1 MSESMDPST
10 NPTKKSLR
18 DRELELDARSSGL
31 DTRTDI
37 DAAESLRI
45 IFRSARY
52 ISLFWVQYITKFVL
66 KLTSYALPLTLLP
79 PPAKMLVDHVILGN
93 PIVRGDDGYQ
103 GYPIFVWPFLDALV
117 GQDVFTILVWLM
129 IFGICLVVL
138 IGSYTLGFEDEVEAG
153 LAQGH
158 DYATQVENK
167 LHGGHSTAG
176 GLYGYFEFKL
186 NTRLTQSLNHTLRA
200 ELFSRIT
207 ALPMTKL
214 DDQRIGDSIY
224 RVMYDTPQI
233 NEIFYEITHTPL
245 MATTLYLYSM
255 FLLWSAYSHVNEVV
269 YITLAIF
276 PLWVTISSLFSR
288 VVRRRGQSARAAGAL
303 TTATIEEG
311 MDNVLAVQSLGGNE
325 GERDRF
331 DEDSKESFF
340 RYRMVTLL
348 WIFILNL
355 GGMLSWG
362 VQIWFTAYIVL
373 KVIDGQMTPG
383 DFAAIMVF
391 FGYLRGPAMAM
402 SYLWI
407 RFQDNVAAMR
417 RVFALMDQPP
427 ESDLGSL
434 KLETV
439 NNGVELRNAG
449 LVYPDGRRAL
459 DDVSF
464 EAKIGEIVAF
474 VGPTG
479 SGKTS
484 LAYLIPR
491 YHLATEG
498 EVLIDG
504 INVQELTVESL
515 RDQVTYVFQET
526 QLFSDSILDNVRY
539 GAPDASQE
547 EVEAVAKIAGIHDF
561 IESLPEGYETKLGTT
576 TSKISVGQKQRL
588 SIARGLLRESKILIL
603 DEPTSALDPETEK
616 YLVSSLH
623 EAAKNRLVIIIA
635 HRLSTIANADK
646 ILFLDEG
653 QVLEQGTHAELME
666 RPGGQYRRFV
676 NLQTTS
682 ETADES

>member
-1 MSESMDPST
+1 M
-10 NPTKKSLR
+10 
-18 DRELELDARSSGL
+18 
-31 DTRTDI
+31 
-37 DAAESLRI
+37 
-45 IFRSARY
+45 
-52 ISLFWVQYITKFVL
+52 
-66 KLTSYALPLTLLP
+66 
-79 PPAKMLVDHVILGN
+79 
-93 PIVRGDDGYQ
+93 
-103 GYPIFVWPFLDALV
+103 
-117 GQDVFTILVWLM
+117 
-129 IFGICLVVL
+129 
-138 IGSYTLGFEDEVEAG
+138 
-153 LAQGH
+153 
-158 DYATQVENK
+158 
-167 LHGGHSTAG
+167 
-176 GLYGYFEFKL
+176 
-186 NTRLTQSLNHTLRA
+186 
-200 ELFSRIT
+200 
-207 ALPMTKL
+207 
-214 DDQRIGDSIY
+214 
-224 RVMYDTPQI
+224 
-233 NEIFYEITHTPL
+233 
-245 MATTLYLYSM
+245 
-255 FLLWSAYSHVNEVV
+255 
-269 YITLAIF
+269 
-276 PLWVTISSLFSR
+276 
-288 VVRRRGQSARAAGAL
+288 
-303 TTATIEEG
+303 
-311 MDNVLAVQSLGGNE
+311 
-325 GERDRF
+325 
-331 DEDSKESFF
+331 
-340 RYRMVTLL
+340 
-348 WIFILNL
+348 
-355 GGMLSWG
+355 
-362 VQIWFTAYIVL
+362 
-373 KVIDGQMTPG
+373 
-383 DFAAIMVF
+383 
-391 FGYLRGPAMAM
+391 
-402 SYLWI
+402 
-407 RFQDNVAAMR
+407 
-417 RVFALMDQPP
+417 
-427 ESDLGSL
+427 
-434 KLETV
+434 
-439 NNGVELRNAG
+439 ELRNAG

-653 QVLEQGTHAELME
+653 HVLEQGTHAELME